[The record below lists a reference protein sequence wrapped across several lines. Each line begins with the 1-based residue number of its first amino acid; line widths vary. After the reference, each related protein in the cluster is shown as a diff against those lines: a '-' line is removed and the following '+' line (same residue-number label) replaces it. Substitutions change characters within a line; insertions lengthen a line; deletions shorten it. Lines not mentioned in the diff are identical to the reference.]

1 MVLAGVASAALLG
14 APAAAAAERV
24 QIGLMTDMGV
34 PDGFMGALVVRP
46 QRHVHVHAGVG
57 HNTVSP
63 GLRAGVQLMIWP
75 GAVTPYAAL
84 ELGHYFRG
92 RPGAWAQD
100 MVASSASMD
109 EAAGE
114 QVTVEAIGYTYG
126 NAHLGLR
133 LGSRRMSFYVQGGLS
148 RVHVA
153 ADLRRREQAGAPLP
167 LQVDVHSRSQAELWT
182 PSARLG
188 MEAYF

>member
-14 APAAAAAERV
+14 VPGAALAEPV

-34 PDGFMGALVVRP
+34 PDGFVGAVIVRP

-57 HNTVSP
+57 HNTVAP
-63 GLRAGVQLMIWP
+63 GLRAGVQLVPWQW
-75 GAVTPYAAL
+75 AAAPYAAL
-84 ELGHYFRG
+84 EIGHYFRG
-92 RPGAWAQD
+92 RPGDWAQG
-100 MVASSASMD
+100 MVAASADMD
-109 EAAGE
+109 EASGE
-114 QVTVEAIGYTYG
+114 EVTVEAMGYTYG

-133 LGSRRMSFYVQGGLS
+133 LGSRRASFYVQGGLS
-148 RVHVA
+148 RVQVS

-167 LQVDVHSRSQAELWT
+167 LQVDVHSRSEAGLWA
-182 PSARLG
+182 PSARFG